1 MTRPNLETE
10 LINALNDL
18 TPAERQTLAAAT
30 PAEWAKAGAEV
41 LNDPAFWGEIA
52 AAFAEGFTRGFE
64 NRR

>member
-10 LINALNDL
+10 LLNAINDL
-18 TPAERQTLAAAT
+18 TPEERQVVAAAT
-30 PAEWAKAGAEV
+30 PADWAKAGAEV
-41 LNDPAFWGEIA
+41 LNDPAFWGQIA